1 MKPEKLSQMNTQF
14 DVIQDQ
20 LEAIKCSIIQL
31 SKEIKMA
38 QATLDDVVTK
48 ITNISNLED
57 ALIASNKA
65 LSDKLDAAIATG
77 DMAKVQAIADAL
89 DADAA
94 KLAAAAVA
102 NTPAAP
108 TA

>member
-1 MKPEKLSQMNTQF
+1 MEFHIFHHHDSDELREILRRIKL
-14 DVIQDQ
+14 
-20 LEAIKCSIIQL
+20 
-31 SKEIKMA
+31 MA
-38 QATLDDVVTK
+38 ATLDDVVSK

-57 ALIASNKA
+57 ALIASNKL

-94 KLAAAAVA
+94 KLAAATVA
-102 NTPAAP
+102 NTPAATP
-108 TA
+108 PAPAV